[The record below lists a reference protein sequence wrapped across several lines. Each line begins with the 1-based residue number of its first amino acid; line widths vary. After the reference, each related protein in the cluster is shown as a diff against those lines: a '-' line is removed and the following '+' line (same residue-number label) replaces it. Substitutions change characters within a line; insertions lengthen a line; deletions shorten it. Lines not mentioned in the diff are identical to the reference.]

1 MKEIIRTNNLIKISK
16 IQSILNSA
24 NIRNILMDEHTSTV
38 EGSIN
43 AIQKRIMVSDSDYKA
58 SKQLIRDISNNDKEQ

>member
-43 AIQKRIMVSDSDYKA
+43 AIQKRIMVSDSDFKA
-58 SKQLIRDISNNDKEQ
+58 SKQLIKRYIK